1 MSWVTILWSMN
12 ASACLTL
19 AAIYFLVW
27 WKRRKAWDILFLTLS
42 SAAVAVYTGLEL
54 WMLRAET
61 PAQFAT
67 ALRWIQLPVWVL
79 IVSLVAFV
87 RLRLR
92 AGRPWLA
99 WTICALR
106 TLALLINFLV
116 GQNLNFRVVTH
127 LHHIPFL
134 GESASIA
141 DGVHNPWMLVSQL
154 SLLLF
159 VIFTADAA
167 LSVWRRGDRR
177 QALATCGSI
186 LLFAVTAILLSLLVL
201 WHLVDWPLTASFCFL
216 GIIATMG
223 YEMSY
228 ETLRAAQLADDLGES
243 EERMTLASAA
253 AGFGVWMWSIA
264 RNEVW
269 ASERWR
275 TLFGFAPDAAVT
287 FEKVIERIHLDD
299 REIVEREVR
308 RAVTDRKEFMAEYR
322 IVLPDRTQ
330 RWVLARGKV
339 YADSNGKPVRMLGA
353 TIEITQRKEAE
364 SALRESNERFRL
376 VVEASPSGIVL
387 VDEKGRMTL
396 VNAQIQKLFGYTRE
410 ELVGQAVDLLVPD
423 RFRAGHEVHR
433 ANFHQAPA
441 PRMMGQGRELFGRRK
456 DGSEFPLEI
465 GLSSVQ
471 GPEGILVLAAVV
483 DVSARKQSEAEASRQ
498 RAELA
503 HVARVSTMGELA
515 ASVAHELNQPLGA
528 ILANA
533 EAAELFLQQDPPA
546 HGELRAILADIRQDD
561 ERAGEV
567 IRRMRALLRKRE
579 LDQQPLEINSVVTDV
594 LHVVSGDAA
603 LRKTAI
609 SADLAPLLP
618 KILGDRVHLQ
628 QVLLNLIL
636 NGMDAMAEQPRERRR
651 LSVRTRP
658 GTDGLVEL
666 VVTDLGHG
674 IEPDKLPNL
683 FEPFYTT
690 KTNGMGMGLSI
701 ARRIIEA
708 HRGRIWAEN
717 NGSGGAAFHVTLPVV
732 QDERTDH

>member
-27 WKRRKAWDILFLTLS
+27 CKRRKAWDILLLALS
-42 SAAVAVYTGLEL
+42 SAAVAVYTGFEL
-54 WMLRAET
+54 WMIRAET

-67 ALRWIQLPVWVL
+67 ALRWLQLPVWVL
-79 IVSLVAFV
+79 IVSLVGFV

-106 TLALLINFLV
+106 TFALLINFLV
-116 GQNLNFRVVTH
+116 GQNLNFREVTH
-127 LHHIPFL
+127 LRHIPFL

-177 QALATCGSI
+177 QALVTCGSI
-186 LLFAVTAILLSLLVL
+186 LVFALASILLSLLVL

-216 GIIATMG
+216 GIIVAMG
-223 YEMSY
+223 CEMSY
-228 ETLRAAQLADDLGES
+228 ETLHAAQLSDDLSES
-243 EERMTLASAA
+243 EERMSLAAAA
-253 AGFGVWMWSIA
+253 AGFGVWMWNIA
-264 RNEVW
+264 RNQVW
-269 ASERWR
+269 ASEKWR
-275 TLFGFAPDAAVT
+275 SLFGFAPDAAVT
-287 FEKVIERIHLDD
+287 FEKVIERIHPDD

-308 RAVTDRKEFMAEYR
+308 RAVTDRKEYMAEYR
-322 IVLPDRTQ
+322 IVLPDGTQ

-339 YADSNGKPVRMLGA
+339 YADSNGKPARMLGA
-353 TIEITQRKEAE
+353 TVEITQRKEAE
-364 SALRESNERFRL
+364 SALRESNERFRR

-396 VNAQIQKLFGYTRE
+396 VNAQIQRLFGYTRE

-423 RFRAGHEVHR
+423 RFRAGHQVHR

-456 DGSEFPLEI
+456 DGTEFPLEI
-465 GLSSVQ
+465 GLNSIQ

-483 DVSARKQSEAEASRQ
+483 DLTARKQAEAEASRQ

-546 HGELRAILADIRQDD
+546 LGELRGHPRRHSQGRRARRRGDPADARLAPQT
-561 ERAGEV
+561 RAG
-567 IRRMRALLRKRE
+567 
-579 LDQQPLEINSVVTDV
+579 P
-594 LHVVSGDAA
+594 AA
-603 LRKTAI
+603 A
-609 SADLAPLLP
+609 
-618 KILGDRVHLQ
+618 
-628 QVLLNLIL
+628 
-636 NGMDAMAEQPRERRR
+636 
-651 LSVRTRP
+651 
-658 GTDGLVEL
+658 
-666 VVTDLGHG
+666 
-674 IEPDKLPNL
+674 
-683 FEPFYTT
+683 
-690 KTNGMGMGLSI
+690 
-701 ARRIIEA
+701 
-708 HRGRIWAEN
+708 
-717 NGSGGAAFHVTLPVV
+717 
-732 QDERTDH
+732 